1 MRFSFFKKRP
11 GSQPDSLLKTVSLYV
26 ILGGLLILVAVGL
39 SFGLWG
45 FLHKPLPLGFFVTG
59 VMVTAAGCVGLMV
72 DDAHRCLKKVLC
84 RYRQTQLKDKK

>member
-1 MRFSFFKKRP
+1 MMLRFFKKRP

-26 ILGGLLILVAVGL
+26 ILAGLLVLVAVGL

-59 VMVTAAGCVGLMV
+59 VTVTATGCAGLMV
-72 DDAHRCLKKVLC
+72 DDARRCLKNVLC
-84 RYRQTQLKDKK
+84 RYRKPQLKDKK